1 VLDEQHLHPS
11 SFNLQP
17 ANIEVSVQQEFISA
31 IDIGTTK
38 ICALTAALTNDSM
51 GNPALRVLGQG
62 QSVSAGIR
70 RGVVVNVSEAIGCI
84 GEAVE
89 KCEADAGQHML
100 SAYIGIAG
108 SHIGALNSRGVSPV
122 DAGSG
127 VTNHDMDRALDGA
140 RAVALPENQSVI
152 HTLPRHWVV
161 DGESHIQHPLGMS
174 AIRLEVDAHIVTG
187 SSTAI
192 KNLTQCV
199 LSHNI
204 DVDDLVLEPLAAGKA
219 VLRPEERRMGVAV
232 VDMGG
237 GTSDIAVF
245 IDDGLCHTEILD
257 IGGNHFTRDVA
268 MGIHAPFETA
278 EELKLRYGSV
288 FPERIAEDERVW
300 ASVFGE
306 KSERNFSRQFIC
318 DILAERAAETFE
330 IVARQLEESG
340 YIDSL
345 PAGVVL
351 TGGSSQLHGLAEMGR
366 SILGM
371 PVRTG
376 APTNNLPIL
385 NINRQLQNPIF
396 ATSMGLLLWGME
408 EGGRLARERFPAN
421 ADSPHSPWITQLIQW
436 LRNLLPG

>member
-1 VLDEQHLHPS
+1 M
-11 SFNLQP
+11 
-17 ANIEVSVQQEFISA
+17 QQEVISV

-70 RGVVVNVSEAIGCI
+70 RGVVVNVTEAINCI

-89 KCEADAGQHML
+89 KCEADAGEHML
-100 SAYIGIAG
+100 SAYVGIAG

-122 DAGSG
+122 DERHG
-127 VTNHDMDRALDGA
+127 VTNFDMERALDAA
-140 RAVALPENQSVI
+140 RAVALPENQTVI
-152 HTLPRHWVV
+152 HALPRHWIV

-174 AIRLEVDAHIVTG
+174 AVRLEVDAHIVTG

-204 DVDDLVLEPLAAGKA
+204 HVEDLVLEPLAAGKA

-245 IDDGLCHTEILD
+245 SDDGLCHTEIMDL
-257 IGGNHFTRDVA
+257 GGNHFTRDVA

-278 EELKLRYGSV
+278 EDLKLRYGSV
-288 FPERIAEDERVW
+288 FPDRIAEDERVW

-318 DILAERAAETFE
+318 EILAERAAETFE

-340 YIDSL
+340 YIDQL
-345 PAGVVL
+345 PAGIVL
-351 TGGSSQLHGLAEMGR
+351 TGGSSQLHGLAELGR
-366 SILGM
+366 TILGM
-371 PVRTG
+371 PVRVG
-376 APTNNLPIL
+376 APATNLPVL
-385 NINRQLQNPIF
+385 NMNRQLQSPVF
-396 ATSMGLLLWGME
+396 ATSIGLLVWGLQ
-408 EGGRLARERFPAN
+408 EGGRSGRERFAAGREN
-421 ADSPHSPWITQLIQW
+421 GHRPWVARLQQW
-436 LRNLLPG
+436 LRALLPG